1 MRELISSEVEFV
13 SGGFENGDYPGCG
26 PGEVRTADGCRR
38 VERVVVTAERPKTG
52 DSYKDDM
59 GNIMVN
65 VRKED
70 AVHLLGG
77 VAATGGAIGGANNAQ
92 LVPTV
97 LYRRI
102 GGALVALGT
111 VVGGIV
117 HFMFPENFSIP
128 VGPEGDPPYMP
139 PPMENFK

>member
-1 MRELISSEVEFV
+1 MRELILSEVEFV
-13 SGGFENGDYPGCG
+13 SGGFENGDHPGCG
-26 PGEVRTADGCRR
+26 PGEVRTANGCRA
-38 VERVVVTAERPKTG
+38 VERVTVTAQRPQTG

-59 GNIMVN
+59 GNIYVN

-70 AVHLLGG
+70 AVNLLGG

-92 LVPTV
+92 PVPTV
-97 LYRRI
+97 LHRRI
-102 GGALVALGT
+102 GGALVAIGT
-111 VVGGIV
+111 VLGGIV
-117 HFMFPENFSIP
+117 HFLLPDNLSIP